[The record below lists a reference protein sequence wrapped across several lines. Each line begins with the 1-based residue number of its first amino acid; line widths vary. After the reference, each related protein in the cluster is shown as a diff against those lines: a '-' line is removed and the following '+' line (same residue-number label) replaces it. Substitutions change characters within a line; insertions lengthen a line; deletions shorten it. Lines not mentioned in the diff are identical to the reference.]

1 MSLECYTSDF
11 GNRHEITH
19 AISIQTA
26 DYYNDIGKII
36 LNVPIDDYN
45 ISVLEVG
52 GMLYNTVTGFTYVIV
67 NIKTDTINNRL
78 TVNGYTTDWLLNSRV
93 IASKATI
100 TNVESGIYSLLA
112 NNLRS
117 LSYIVPASA
126 AGLAKTTNVELYGGQ
141 LLDEVLDI
149 LEDAEYGHKMVW
161 DDDTKK
167 FTFTIYDGNDLTT
180 GIHAIVFSDEQGT
193 AKDLVINDDDSL
205 FKNVCYCAT
214 EYSDETELVAVV
226 GTATGDSRR
235 EIWINASGVTQ
246 EEDESKED
254 FFLRVQQ
261 YAAMQLGRYIHK
273 QSFTVT
279 IDASEFGVLYNLGDI
294 VMCNSMRFGVQFAAR
309 ITGIKYKM
317 DINGTQTDVVL
328 GDPILTKIGEIQLNG
343 RN

>member
-1 MSLECYTSDF
+1 MSLECYTRNFS
-11 GNRHEITH
+11 NRHEITH

-36 LNVPIDDYN
+36 LNVPINDYN

-78 TVNGYTTDWLLNSRV
+78 TINGYTTNWLLNSRV

-112 NNLRS
+112 NNLRA
-117 LSYIVPASA
+117 LSYIVPACAS
-126 AGLAKTTNVELYGGQ
+126 GLTKTTNVELYGGQ

-167 FTFTIYDGNDLTT
+167 FTFTIYDGNDLTS

-193 AKDLVINDDDSL
+193 AQDLVINDDTST
-205 FKNVCYCAT
+205 FKNFCYCST
-214 EYSDETELVAVV
+214 EYSDGTELIATA
-226 GTATGDSRR
+226 GTATGDNRY
-235 EIWINASGVTQ
+235 EVWIDAAGLSQ
-246 EEDESKED
+246 EEEETNEQ
-254 FFLRVQQ
+254 FLERAQQ
-261 YAAMQLGRYIHK
+261 FAAMQLGRYVHK
-273 QSFTVT
+273 QGFTVT
-279 IDASEFGVLYNLGDI
+279 IDASEFGVLYGLGDI
-294 VMCNSMRFGVQFAAR
+294 VTCSSARFGVQFTAR

-343 RN
+343 

>member
-1 MSLECYTSDF
+1 MSLECYTSGF
-11 GNRHEITH
+11 SNRHEITH

-78 TVNGYTTDWLLNSRV
+78 TINGYTTNWLLNSRV

-112 NNLRS
+112 NNLRA

-126 AGLAKTTNVELYGGQ
+126 SGLTKTTNVELYGGQ

-161 DDDTKK
+161 DDNTKK
-167 FTFTIYDGNDLTT
+167 FTFTIYNGNDLTS

-193 AKDLVINDDDSL
+193 AQDLVINDDTST
-205 FKNVCYCAT
+205 FKNFCYCSA
-214 EYSDETELVAVV
+214 EYSDGTELIATA
-226 GTATGDSRR
+226 GTATGDDRY
-235 EIWINASGVTQ
+235 EVWIDAAGLSQ
-246 EEDESKED
+246 EEEETNEQ
-254 FFLRVQQ
+254 FFERAQRF
-261 YAAMQLGRYIHK
+261 AAMQLGRYVHK
-273 QSFTVT
+273 QCFTVT
-279 IDASEFGVLYNLGDI
+279 IDASEFGVLYGLGDI
-294 VMCNSMRFGVQFAAR
+294 VTCSSARFGVQFTAR

-343 RN
+343 